1 MWTDEFAHANQRK
14 LTEDFYEALID
25 GRQPSIRRPRD
36 VIVDEQLL
44 HYEIMLL
51 PLSEDGSR
59 ISMIM
64 TGIGPGLNPPADR
77 GEGRGMAEPKKPRK
91 SKTINRLR
99 RMSGATEGP
108 LRERR
113 DPPPEAAR
121 SGRRRRQRR
130 RADQL
135 AGVLQDLL
143 AHRRPLWSSEQKT
156 KVRLLTLVLV
166 GLTIC
171 QVGVPVAI
179 NRWMR
184 WLFDALEQKAMHQFA
199 ELSWI
204 LLLILV
210 SNVAI
215 VNLHLRVKRRLQ
227 IGWRA
232 WLSQRRSSTIG

>member
-1 MWTDEFAHANQRK
+1 LISWPEFFK
-14 LTEDFYEALID
+14 TFW
-25 GRQPSIRRPRD
+25 
-36 VIVDEQLL
+36 
-44 HYEIMLL
+44 
-51 PLSEDGSR
+51 R
-59 ISMIM
+59 IA
-64 TGIGPGLNPPADR
+64 GPY
-77 GEGRGMAEPKKPRK
+77 
-91 SKTINRLR
+91 
-99 RMSGATEGP
+99 
-108 LRERR
+108 
-113 DPPPEAAR
+113 
-121 SGRRRRQRR
+121 
-130 RADQL
+130 
-135 AGVLQDLL
+135 
-143 AHRRPLWSSEQKT
+143 WSSEQKT

-227 IGWRA
+227 IVWLA
-232 WLSQRRSSTIG
+232 WLSQRVERNWMMAGLHNQIGYIAGPHDNPDGRIAEDIKNAT

>member
-1 MWTDEFAHANQRK
+1 
-14 LTEDFYEALID
+14 
-25 GRQPSIRRPRD
+25 
-36 VIVDEQLL
+36 
-44 HYEIMLL
+44 
-51 PLSEDGSR
+51 
-59 ISMIM
+59 
-64 TGIGPGLNPPADR
+64 
-77 GEGRGMAEPKKPRK
+77 MAEPKQPKK

-113 DPPPEAAR
+113 GPDRPKTRARAGGAGSGAELISWPEFFKTFWR
-121 SGRRRRQRR
+121 I
-130 RADQL
+130 
-135 AGVLQDLL
+135 AG
-143 AHRRPLWSSEQKT
+143 PYWSSEQKT

-227 IGWRA
+227 I
-232 WLSQRRSSTIG
+232 